1 MRGMKMRPAPRE
13 DQLNVSFTK
22 RGRTES
28 NWVIR
33 VEITTVPQR
42 AQRRRLDLRRVI
54 TVGSLRLAGFE
65 VVVVVVGS
73 ISVPMSGLRLVRLS
87 LVMVS
92 SLTIGEDFD
101 AVGDAAL
108 MIPLPDMVAV
118 FTTSS

>member
-42 AQRRRLDLRRVI
+42 AQRRRRDLRRVI